1 MGIEDD
7 IVLFE
12 RIPTLALLGR
22 EALRMLA
29 IGADSR
35 YVHGGS
41 VLFREGE
48 LADCGYTI
56 QDGSFNL
63 TADRRE
69 EVVAVGQGALL
80 GELALIIETRR
91 PVTATARE
99 PSTVIR
105 IPRSLFL
112 RTLEGYP
119 DAALRLRAEMDARI
133 DRSTSELG
141 RIRTALSGSPKTP

>member
-1 MGIEDD
+1 MAIEDD

-48 LADCGYTI
+48 IADCGYTI
-56 QDGSFNL
+56 QEGSFNL
-63 TADRRE
+63 TAERGE
-69 EVVAVGQGALL
+69 GAITVGQGALL

-105 IPRSLFL
+105 IPRGLFL

-119 DAALRLRAEMDARI
+119 DAAVRLRAEIDSRI
-133 DRSTSELG
+133 DRSTSDLG
-141 RIRTALSGSPKTP
+141 RVRTALSSSPKAP